1 MTGVPD
7 GTGVYETKGSYYVFA
22 NHELATTRELR
33 LQQLEGVH
41 LVMQALSRR
50 RM

>member
-7 GTGVYETKGSYYVFA
+7 GTGVYETKDYYVFA